1 MVRLTSMKLRR
12 MSLGLRQ
19 VDVVLKTGLH
29 ASRLSAIENELV
41 MPSERESKLIDDYF
55 AGVQRERN
63 RVTAARKSAAVE
75 VGGAVGS

>member
-29 ASRLSAIENELV
+29 VSRLSAIENELV
-41 MPSERESKLIDDYF
+41 VPSDRELKLIEDVF
-55 AGVQRERN
+55 LNVQKNRARER
-63 RVTAARKSAAVE
+63 VE
-75 VGGAVGS
+75 VQI

>member
-41 MPSERESKLIDDYF
+41 VPSDRELKLIEDF
-55 AGVQRERN
+55 FLNVQKNRARER
-63 RVTAARKSAAVE
+63 VE
-75 VGGAVGS
+75 ENVSP

>member
-29 ASRLSAIENELV
+29 ASRLSAIANELV
-41 MPSERESKLIDDYF
+41 VPSDRELKLIEDVF
-55 AGVQRERN
+55 LNVQKN
-63 RVTAARKSAAVE
+63 RARQRVE
-75 VGGAVGS
+75 ENVSP

>member
-41 MPSERESKLIDDYF
+41 VPSDRELKLIEDVF
-55 AGVQRERN
+55 LNVQKN
-63 RVTAARKSAAVE
+63 RLRQRVE
-75 VGGAVGS
+75 ESVSP